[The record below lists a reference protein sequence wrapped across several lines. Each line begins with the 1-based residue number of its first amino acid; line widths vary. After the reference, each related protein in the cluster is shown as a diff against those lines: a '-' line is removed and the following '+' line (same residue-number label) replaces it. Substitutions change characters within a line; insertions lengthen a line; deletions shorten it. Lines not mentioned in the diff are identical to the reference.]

1 MGQEKFTRDSTLK
14 ELVDD
19 LSVQA
24 FLEKYAPGFMDNP
37 AISYVSGMS
46 VGQLAGGMPD
56 KADLFEAL
64 LDAANGKEVTYVP
77 QDPRTVRPK
86 ISDQEEVSYN
96 IDDVD
101 GKMYMLDHRFSGCI
115 VLRFTKTM
123 REDVYGSVTCEGREL
138 KRGTIAKM
146 DVAGGLQMF
155 GVPVRDVCTEYDS
168 TYTLHIEGFEDTD
181 GNLMEPA
188 DIVVHTG
195 AKPKI
200 DPAYAE
206 HDEVALQAAREGIVL
221 LKNEGN
227 ALPLAPDC
235 EVEIAG
241 AGEFRVGAVGAG
253 KINPRYYMNLKRA
266 LEECSQFV
274 VKERAAT
281 GILVISRASGE
292 NYDNNA
298 LKGEYY
304 LTDEEEARL
313 REMGE
318 RCEKVIVV
326 VNSGYPIDMR
336 WVEKYQVPAVIWCG
350 YAGMLGGRA
359 LVEILDGRV
368 NPSGK
373 LADTWSW
380 DYFDIPSSANF
391 YLAPEGEQALSADCG
406 LFVDT
411 FYEEDIYVGYRYF
424 ETFKKPVAYA
434 FGHGLSY
441 TTFSIETDTAF
452 GAGVSDGITEDAAG
466 EAAFGMWLS
475 KAADLFVKVRA
486 KVTNTGAK
494 VGKEVV
500 QVYVRIPDGKLEQ
513 PAKRLV
519 GFAKTKE
526 LAPGETQELE
536 IIMTKKDMAS
546 FDTER
551 ASWIVEAG
559 TYAFYAG
566 NAVDSLHACGEC
578 EVAEEE
584 VLFVSENL
592 MKPPVEMELLSKK
605 KPWFPKGTKSGV
617 KDYTQLTP
625 KAERKHYPE
634 TEWEKAEREAIH
646 LNGQALDVKKAGNV
660 AAARSLAAILSVRE
674 LARLSVCASHG
685 WGMHETGEA
694 GRIYLLE
701 GRNLKRYAV
710 ADGNNGVNINKPN
723 IGMPCS
729 NTVCSTWNTELAF
742 KVGKVIGEEA
752 KENDIQMIL
761 APAMNIHRNP
771 LNGRHPEYFSEDPLL
786 GGIMAGNQCKGLHE
800 AGVGSSMKHTVAN
813 NAESS
818 RKRNHSFISERALRE
833 IYLKVFEYAMSVQM
847 PTSIMT
853 AYNACNGCFT
863 AEDEEMIQGIFHKE
877 FGFDGYVMTDWN
889 SYDTADV
896 ASAIRAG
903 NCWMTPGTTDDTY
916 VQPIIDGVESGYI
929 EEARLRRNVCRI
941 LEAVL

>member
-1 MGQEKFTRDSTLK
+1 MSQKYSMSSTLK
-14 ELVDD
+14 EL
-19 LSVQA
+19 LESPGVQP
-24 FLEKYAPGFMDNP
+24 FLEKYAPGFSDNP
-37 AISYVSGMS
+37 AIAYVMDMPMERL
-46 VGQLAGGMPD
+46 VGGMPD
-56 KADLFEAL
+56 QANLFKALV
-64 LDAANGKEVTYVP
+64 DAANGEEVTYVP
-77 QDPRTVRPK
+77 QDPKK
-86 ISDQEEVSYN
+86 IAPRLSGGATGGGTSEEVPYDV
-96 IDDVD
+96 DDVD

-115 VLRFTKTM
+115 VLRFSKEM
-123 REDVYGSVTCEGREL
+123 REDVYGSVTYEGKEL
-138 KRGTIAKM
+138 KRGVIAQV
-146 DVAGGLQMF
+146 DVAGGMQMF
-155 GVPVRDVCTEYDS
+155 GVYVRDVCTDYDK
-168 TYTLHIEGFEDTD
+168 TYTLHVEGFEDTD
-181 GNLMEPA
+181 GNKMEPA
-188 DIVVHTG
+188 DVVVHTLP
-195 AKPKI
+195 KPEV
-200 DPAYAE
+200 DPAYEA
-206 HDEVALQAAREGIVL
+206 HDAVALEAAREGIVL

-227 ALPLAPDC
+227 VLPLAPNL
-235 EVEIAG
+235 EVEVVG
-241 AGEFRVGAVGAG
+241 AGDFRVGAVGAG
-253 KINPRYYMNLKRA
+253 KINPRYSMGLKRA
-266 LEECSQFV
+266 LEERSGFV
-274 VKERAAT
+274 VKEGARA
-281 GILVISRASGE
+281 GIFVISRASGE

-304 LTDEEEARL
+304 LTDEEEAQL
-313 REMGE
+313 KSMTE
-318 RCEKVIVV
+318 RCEKVVVV

-350 YAGMLGGRA
+350 FPGMLGGQA

-373 LADTWSW
+373 LADTWSL

-391 YLAPEGEQALSADCG
+391 YRAAEGEQALSADCG

-424 ETFKKPVAYA
+424 ETFEKPVAFA

-441 TTFSIETDTAF
+441 TTFSIEAEL
-452 GAGVSDGITEDAAG
+452 VSDGTGAG
-466 EAAFGMWLS
+466 SAEPGVSGGDGVFAM
-475 KAADLFVKVRA
+475 VRA
-486 KVTNTGAK
+486 KVKNTGGRA
-494 VGKEVV
+494 GKEVV
-500 QVYVRIPDGKLEQ
+500 QVYARIPDGKLEQ

-526 LAPGETQELE
+526 LASGETQELE
-536 IIMTKKDMAS
+536 IVITEKSMAS

-551 ASWIVEAG
+551 ASWIIEAG
-559 TYAFYAG
+559 TYAFFVG
-566 NAVDSLHACGEC
+566 NAVDVCGEC
-578 EVAEEE
+578 NVEEE
-584 VLFVSENL
+584 RVLLVSENL
-592 MKPPVEMELLSKK
+592 MKLPVEMELLSKK
-605 KPWFPKGTKSGV
+605 NPGFPKGLKSGL
-617 KDYTQLTP
+617 KREYTCLTP

-634 TEWEKAEREAIH
+634 TEWNMAEADEERANE
-646 LNGQALDVKKAGNV
+646 
-660 AAARSLAAILSVRE
+660 AARLAATLSVRE

-694 GRIYLLE
+694 GRIYRLE
-701 GRNLKRYAV
+701 GRDLPRYAV

-729 NTVCSTWNTELAF
+729 NTVCSTWNANLAF
-742 KVGKVIGEEA
+742 EVGRVIGEEA
-752 KENDIQMIL
+752 KENDIRMIL

-786 GGIMAGNQCKGLHE
+786 GGIMAGNQCKGLHA
-800 AGVGSSMKHTVAN
+800 AGVDSSMKHTVAN

-833 IYLKVFEYAMSVQM
+833 IYLKIFEYAIGVQE

-853 AYNACNGCFT
+853 GYNACNGCFT

-896 ASAIRAG
+896 ASAVRAG

-929 EEARLRRNVCRI
+929 EEARLRKNVCRI
-941 LEAVL
+941 LEAIL

>member
-1 MGQEKFTRDSTLK
+1 MSQKYSMSSTLK
-14 ELVDD
+14 EL
-19 LSVQA
+19 LESPGVQP
-24 FLEKYAPGFMDNP
+24 FLEKYAPGFSDNP
-37 AISYVSGMS
+37 AIAYVMDMPMERL
-46 VGQLAGGMPD
+46 VGGMPD
-56 KADLFEAL
+56 QANLFKALV
-64 LDAANGKEVTYVP
+64 DAANGEEVTYVP
-77 QDPRTVRPK
+77 QDPKK
-86 ISDQEEVSYN
+86 IAPRLSGGATEGGTSEEVPYDV
-96 IDDVD
+96 DDVD

-115 VLRFTKTM
+115 VLRFSKEM
-123 REDVYGSVTCEGREL
+123 REDVYGSVTYEGKEL
-138 KRGTIAKM
+138 KRGVIAQV
-146 DVAGGLQMF
+146 DVAGGMQMF
-155 GVPVRDVCTEYDS
+155 GVYVRDVCTDYDK
-168 TYTLHIEGFEDTD
+168 TYTLHVEGFEDTD
-181 GNLMEPA
+181 GNKMEPT
-188 DIVVHTG
+188 DVVVHTLP
-195 AKPKI
+195 KPEV
-200 DPAYAE
+200 DPAYEA
-206 HDEVALQAAREGIVL
+206 HDAVALEAAREGIVL

-227 ALPLAPDC
+227 VLPLAPNL
-235 EVEIAG
+235 EVEVVG
-241 AGEFRVGAVGAG
+241 AGDFRVGAVGAG
-253 KINPRYYMNLKRA
+253 KINPRYSMGLKRA
-266 LEECSQFV
+266 LEERSGFV
-274 VKERAAT
+274 VKEGARA
-281 GILVISRASGE
+281 GIFVISRASGE

-304 LTDEEEARL
+304 LTDEEEAQL
-313 REMGE
+313 KSMTE
-318 RCEKVIVV
+318 RCEKVVVV

-350 YAGMLGGRA
+350 FPGMLGGQA

-373 LADTWSW
+373 LADTWSL

-391 YLAPEGEQALSADCG
+391 YRAAEGEQALSADCG

-424 ETFKKPVAYA
+424 ETFEKPVAFA

-441 TTFSIETDTAF
+441 TTFSIEAEL
-452 GAGVSDGITEDAAG
+452 VSDGTGAG
-466 EAAFGMWLS
+466 SAEPGVSGGDGVFAM
-475 KAADLFVKVRA
+475 VRA
-486 KVTNTGAK
+486 KVKNTGGRA
-494 VGKEVV
+494 GKEVV
-500 QVYVRIPDGKLEQ
+500 QVYARIPDGKLEQ

-526 LAPGETQELE
+526 LASGETQELE
-536 IIMTKKDMAS
+536 IVITEKSMAS

-551 ASWIVEAG
+551 ASWIIEAG
-559 TYAFYAG
+559 TYAFFVG
-566 NAVDSLHACGEC
+566 NAVDVCGEC
-578 EVAEEE
+578 NVEEE
-584 VLFVSENL
+584 RVLLVSENL
-592 MKPPVEMELLSKK
+592 MKLPVEMELLSKK
-605 KPWFPKGTKSGV
+605 NPGFPKGLKSGL
-617 KDYTQLTP
+617 KREYTCLTP

-634 TEWEKAEREAIH
+634 TEWNMAEADEERANE
-646 LNGQALDVKKAGNV
+646 
-660 AAARSLAAILSVRE
+660 AARLAATLSVRE

-694 GRIYLLE
+694 GRIYRLE
-701 GRNLKRYAV
+701 GRDLPRYAV

-729 NTVCSTWNTELAF
+729 NTVCSTWNANLAF
-742 KVGKVIGEEA
+742 EVGRVIGEEA
-752 KENDIQMIL
+752 KENDIRMIL

-786 GGIMAGNQCKGLHE
+786 GGIMAGNQCKGLHA
-800 AGVGSSMKHTVAN
+800 AGVDSSMKHTVAN

-833 IYLKVFEYAMSVQM
+833 IYLKIFEYAIGVQE

-853 AYNACNGCFT
+853 GYNACNGCFT

-896 ASAIRAG
+896 ASAVRAG

-929 EEARLRRNVCRI
+929 EESRLRKNVCRI
-941 LEAVL
+941 LEAIL

>member
-1 MGQEKFTRDSTLK
+1 MSQKYSMSSTLK
-14 ELVDD
+14 EL
-19 LSVQA
+19 LESPGVQP
-24 FLEKYAPGFMDNP
+24 FLEKYAPGFSDNP
-37 AISYVSGMS
+37 AIAYVMDMPMERL
-46 VGQLAGGMPD
+46 VGGMPD
-56 KADLFEAL
+56 QANLFKALV
-64 LDAANGKEVTYVP
+64 DAANGEEVTYVP
-77 QDPRTVRPK
+77 QDPKK
-86 ISDQEEVSYN
+86 IAPRLSGGATGGGTSEEVPYDV
-96 IDDVD
+96 DDVD

-115 VLRFTKTM
+115 VLRFSKEM
-123 REDVYGSVTCEGREL
+123 REDVYGSVTYEGKEL
-138 KRGTIAKM
+138 KRGVIAQV
-146 DVAGGLQMF
+146 DVAGGMQMF
-155 GVPVRDVCTEYDS
+155 GVYVRDVCTDYDK
-168 TYTLHIEGFEDTD
+168 TYTLHVEGFEDTD
-181 GNLMEPA
+181 GNKMEPA
-188 DIVVHTG
+188 DVVVHTLP
-195 AKPKI
+195 KPEV
-200 DPAYAE
+200 DPAYEA
-206 HDEVALQAAREGIVL
+206 HDAVALEAAREGIVL

-227 ALPLAPDC
+227 VLPLAPNL
-235 EVEIAG
+235 EVEVVG
-241 AGEFRVGAVGAG
+241 AGDFRVGAVGAG
-253 KINPRYYMNLKRA
+253 KINPRYSMGLKRA
-266 LEECSQFV
+266 LEERSGFV
-274 VKERAAT
+274 VKEGARA
-281 GILVISRASGE
+281 GIFVISRASGE

-304 LTDEEEARL
+304 LTDEEEAQL
-313 REMGE
+313 KSMTE
-318 RCEKVIVV
+318 RCEKVVVV

-350 YAGMLGGRA
+350 FPGMLGGQA

-373 LADTWSW
+373 LADTWSL

-391 YLAPEGEQALSADCG
+391 YRAAEGEQALSADCG

-424 ETFKKPVAYA
+424 ETFEKPVAFA

-441 TTFSIETDTAF
+441 TTFSIEAEL
-452 GAGVSDGITEDAAG
+452 VSDGTGAG
-466 EAAFGMWLS
+466 SAEPGVSGGDGVFAM
-475 KAADLFVKVRA
+475 VRA
-486 KVTNTGAK
+486 KVKNTGGRA
-494 VGKEVV
+494 GKEVV
-500 QVYVRIPDGKLEQ
+500 QVYARIPDGKLEQ

-526 LAPGETQELE
+526 LASGETQELE
-536 IIMTKKDMAS
+536 IVITEKSMAS

-551 ASWIVEAG
+551 ASWIIEAG
-559 TYAFYAG
+559 TYAFYVG
-566 NAVDSLHACGEC
+566 NAVDVCGEC
-578 EVAEEE
+578 NVEEE
-584 VLFVSENL
+584 RVLLVSENL
-592 MKPPVEMELLSKK
+592 MKLPVEMELLSKK
-605 KPWFPKGTKSGV
+605 NPGFPKGLKSGL
-617 KDYTQLTP
+617 KREYTCLTP

-634 TEWEKAEREAIH
+634 TEWNMAEADEERANE
-646 LNGQALDVKKAGNV
+646 
-660 AAARSLAAILSVRE
+660 AARLAATLSVRE

-694 GRIYLLE
+694 GRIYRLE
-701 GRNLKRYAV
+701 GRDLPRYAV

-729 NTVCSTWNTELAF
+729 NTVCSTWNANLAF
-742 KVGKVIGEEA
+742 EVGRVIGEEA
-752 KENDIQMIL
+752 KENDIRMIL

-786 GGIMAGNQCKGLHE
+786 GGIMAGNQCKGLHA
-800 AGVGSSMKHTVAN
+800 AGVDSSMKHTVAN

-833 IYLKVFEYAMSVQM
+833 IYLKIFEYAIGVQE

-853 AYNACNGCFT
+853 GYNACNGCFT

-896 ASAIRAG
+896 ASAVRAG

-929 EEARLRRNVCRI
+929 EEARLRKNVCRI
-941 LEAVL
+941 LEAIL

>member
-1 MGQEKFTRDSTLK
+1 MSQKYSMSSTLK
-14 ELVDD
+14 EL
-19 LSVQA
+19 LESPGVQP
-24 FLEKYAPGFMDNP
+24 FLEKYAPGFSDNP
-37 AISYVSGMS
+37 AIAYVMDMPMERL
-46 VGQLAGGMPD
+46 VGGMPD
-56 KADLFEAL
+56 QANLFKALV
-64 LDAANGKEVTYVP
+64 DAANGEEVTYVP
-77 QDPRTVRPK
+77 QDPKK
-86 ISDQEEVSYN
+86 IAPRLSGGATGGGTSEEVPYDV
-96 IDDVD
+96 DDVD

-115 VLRFTKTM
+115 VLRFSKEM
-123 REDVYGSVTCEGREL
+123 REDVYGSVTYEGKEL
-138 KRGTIAKM
+138 KRGVIAQV
-146 DVAGGLQMF
+146 DVAGGMQMF
-155 GVPVRDVCTEYDS
+155 GVYVRDVCTDYDK
-168 TYTLHIEGFEDTD
+168 TYTLHVEGFEDTD
-181 GNLMEPA
+181 GNKMEPT
-188 DIVVHTG
+188 DVVVHTLP
-195 AKPKI
+195 KPEV
-200 DPAYAE
+200 DPAYEA
-206 HDEVALQAAREGIVL
+206 HDAVALEAAREGIVL

-227 ALPLAPDC
+227 VLPLAPNL
-235 EVEIAG
+235 EVEVVG
-241 AGEFRVGAVGAG
+241 AGDFRVGAVGAG
-253 KINPRYYMNLKRA
+253 KINPRYSMGLKRA
-266 LEECSQFV
+266 LEERSGFV
-274 VKERAAT
+274 VKEGARA
-281 GILVISRASGE
+281 GIFVISRASGE

-304 LTDEEEARL
+304 LTDEEEAQL
-313 REMGE
+313 KSMTE
-318 RCEKVIVV
+318 RCEKVVVV

-350 YAGMLGGRA
+350 FPGMLGGQA

-373 LADTWSW
+373 LADTWSL

-391 YLAPEGEQALSADCG
+391 YRAAEGEQALSADCG

-424 ETFKKPVAYA
+424 ETFEKPVAFA

-441 TTFSIETDTAF
+441 TTFSIEAEL
-452 GAGVSDGITEDAAG
+452 VSDGTGAG
-466 EAAFGMWLS
+466 SAEPGVSGGDGVFAM
-475 KAADLFVKVRA
+475 VRA
-486 KVTNTGAK
+486 KVKNTGGRA
-494 VGKEVV
+494 GKEVV
-500 QVYVRIPDGKLEQ
+500 QVYARIPDGKLEQ

-526 LAPGETQELE
+526 LASGETQELE
-536 IIMTKKDMAS
+536 IVITEKSMAS

-551 ASWIVEAG
+551 ASWIIEAG
-559 TYAFYAG
+559 TYAFFVG
-566 NAVDSLHACGEC
+566 NAVDVCGEC
-578 EVAEEE
+578 NVEEE
-584 VLFVSENL
+584 RVLLVSENL
-592 MKPPVEMELLSKK
+592 MKLPVEMELLSKK
-605 KPWFPKGTKSGV
+605 NPGFPKGLKSGL
-617 KDYTQLTP
+617 KREYTCLTP

-634 TEWEKAEREAIH
+634 TEWNMAEADEERANE
-646 LNGQALDVKKAGNV
+646 
-660 AAARSLAAILSVRE
+660 AARLAATLSVRE

-694 GRIYLLE
+694 GRIYRLE
-701 GRNLKRYAV
+701 GRDLPRYAV

-729 NTVCSTWNTELAF
+729 NTVCSTWNANLAF
-742 KVGKVIGEEA
+742 EVGRVIGEEA
-752 KENDIQMIL
+752 KENDIRMIL

-786 GGIMAGNQCKGLHE
+786 GGIMAGNQCKGLHA
-800 AGVGSSMKHTVAN
+800 AGVDSSMKHTVAN

-833 IYLKVFEYAMSVQM
+833 IYLKIFEYAIGVQE

-853 AYNACNGCFT
+853 GYNACNGCFT

-896 ASAIRAG
+896 ASAVRAG

-929 EEARLRRNVCRI
+929 EESRLRKNVCRI
-941 LEAVL
+941 LEAIL

>member
-1 MGQEKFTRDSTLK
+1 MSQKYSMSSTLK
-14 ELVDD
+14 EL
-19 LSVQA
+19 LESPGVQP
-24 FLEKYAPGFMDNP
+24 FLEKYAPGFSDNP
-37 AISYVSGMS
+37 AIAYVMDMPMER
-46 VGQLAGGMPD
+46 LIGGMPD
-56 KADLFEAL
+56 QADLFKAL
-64 LDAANGKEVTYVP
+64 VDAANGEEVTYVP
-77 QDPRTVRPK
+77 QDPKK
-86 ISDQEEVSYN
+86 IAPRLSGGAMGGGTSEEVPYDV
-96 IDDVD
+96 DDVD

-115 VLRFTKTM
+115 VLRFSKEM
-123 REDVYGSVTCEGREL
+123 REDVYGSVTYEGKEL
-138 KRGTIAKM
+138 KRGVIAQV
-146 DVAGGLQMF
+146 DVAGGMQMF
-155 GVPVRDVCTEYDS
+155 GVYVRDVCTDYDKK
-168 TYTLHIEGFEDTD
+168 YTLHVEGFEDTD
-181 GNLMEPA
+181 GNKMEPA
-188 DIVVHTG
+188 DVVVHTLP
-195 AKPKI
+195 KPEV
-200 DPAYAE
+200 DPAYEA
-206 HDEVALQAAREGIVL
+206 HDAVALEAAREGIVL

-227 ALPLAPDC
+227 VLPLAPDL
-235 EVEIAG
+235 EVEVVG
-241 AGEFRVGAVGAG
+241 AGDFRVGAVGAG
-253 KINPRYYMNLKRA
+253 KINPRYSMGLKRA
-266 LEECSQFV
+266 LEERSGFV
-274 VKERAAT
+274 VKEGARA
-281 GILVISRASGE
+281 GIFVISRASGE

-304 LTDEEEARL
+304 LTDEEEAQL
-313 REMGE
+313 KSMTG
-318 RCEKVIVV
+318 RCEKVVVV

-336 WVEKYQVPAVIWCG
+336 WVEKYQVLAVIWCG
-350 YAGMLGGRA
+350 FPGMLGGQA

-380 DYFDIPSSANF
+380 DYFDIPASANF
-391 YLAPEGEQALSADCG
+391 YRAPEGEQALSADCG

-424 ETFKKPVAYA
+424 ETFEKPVAFA

-441 TTFSIETDTAF
+441 TTFSIEAALSFDETSVSSSGE
-452 GAGVSDGITEDAAG
+452 GALSGSDGTFAT
-466 EAAFGMWLS
+466 
-475 KAADLFVKVRA
+475 VCA
-486 KVTNTGAK
+486 KVKNTGDRA
-494 VGKEVV
+494 GKEVV
-500 QVYVRIPDGKLEQ
+500 QVYARIPDGKLEQ

-536 IIMTKKDMAS
+536 IVITEKSMAS

-559 TYAFYAG
+559 TYAFYVG
-566 NAVDSLHACGEC
+566 NAVDAVDVCGEC
-578 EVAEEE
+578 NAEEE
-584 VLFVSENL
+584 RVLLVSENL
-592 MKPPVEMELLSKK
+592 MKLPVEMGLLSKK
-605 KPWFPKGTKSGV
+605 NPEFPKGAKSGL
-617 KDYTQLTP
+617 KREYTCLTP

-634 TEWEKAEREAIH
+634 TEWNMAEAGEGRVDKAR
-646 LNGQALDVKKAGNV
+646 
-660 AAARSLAAILSVRE
+660 RLAADLSIRE

-694 GRIYLLE
+694 GKIYRLE
-701 GRNLKRYAV
+701 GRDLPRYAV

-729 NTVCSTWNTELAF
+729 NTVCSTWNTDLAF
-742 KVGKVIGEEA
+742 EVGRVIGEEA
-752 KENDIQMIL
+752 RENDIRMIL

-786 GGIMAGNQCKGLHE
+786 GGIMAGNQCKGLHA
-800 AGVGSSMKHTVAN
+800 AGVDSSMKHTVAN

-833 IYLKVFEYAMSVQM
+833 IYLKIFEYAIGVQE

-853 AYNACNGCFT
+853 GYNACNGCFT

-896 ASAIRAG
+896 ASAVRAG

-929 EEARLRRNVCRI
+929 EEARLRKNVCRI
-941 LEAVL
+941 LEAVV

>member
-1 MGQEKFTRDSTLK
+1 MSQEKYTAEATLQ
-14 ELVDD
+14 ELIEEP
-19 LSVQA
+19 LAQS
-24 FLEKYAPGFMDNP
+24 FLEKYVPGISENP
-37 AISYVSGMS
+37 MMAYIISMP
-46 VGQLAGGMPD
+46 VGKLIAGMPD
-56 KADLFEAL
+56 KAELFQAIW
-64 LDAANGKEVTYVP
+64 DAANGKEVTYVP
-77 QDPRTVRPK
+77 QDPRTIPPRL
-86 ISDQEEVSYN
+86 SGGAMGGGESEEVPYDV
-96 IDDVD
+96 DDVD

-115 VLRFTKTM
+115 VLRFTKEM
-123 REDVYGSVTCEGREL
+123 REDVYGRVTYEEKEL
-138 KRGTIAKM
+138 KRGVIARV
-146 DVAGGLQMF
+146 DVAGGMQMF
-155 GVPVRDVCTEYDS
+155 GIPVREVCTDYDK
-168 TYTLHIEGFEDTD
+168 TYTLHVEGFEDTD
-181 GNLMEPA
+181 GNKMEPA
-188 DIVVHTG
+188 DIVVHTLP
-195 AKPKI
+195 KPEV
-200 DPAYAE
+200 DPAYEA

-221 LKNEGN
+221 LKNEGSV
-227 ALPLAPDC
+227 LPLASDL
-235 EVEIAG
+235 EVEVAG
-241 AGEFRVGAVGAG
+241 AGDFRVGAVGAG
-253 KINPRYYMNLKRA
+253 KINPRYSMGLKRA
-266 LEECSQFV
+266 FEERSGFV
-274 VKERAAT
+274 VKEGART
-281 GILVISRASGE
+281 GIFVISRASGE

-304 LTDEEEARL
+304 LTDEEEAQL
-313 REMGE
+313 KSMIE
-318 RCEKVIVV
+318 RCEKVVV
-326 VNSGYPIDMR
+326 IVNSGYPIDMR

-350 YAGMLGGRA
+350 FAGMLGGQA

-373 LADTWSW
+373 LADTWTL

-391 YLAPEGEQALSADCG
+391 YRAPEGGQALSADCG

-424 ETFKKPVAYA
+424 ETFEKPVAFA

-441 TTFSIETDTAF
+441 TTFSIEAELASDKTSENLG
-452 GAGVSDGITEDAAG
+452 GAAASPRGKGTGVVSGSDGIFATVRT
-466 EAAFGMWLS
+466 S
-475 KAADLFVKVRA
+475 VK
-486 KVTNTGAK
+486 NTGGRA
-494 VGKEVV
+494 GKEVV
-500 QVYVRIPDGKLEQ
+500 QVYARIPDGKLEQ
-513 PAKRLV
+513 PAKRLA

-536 IIMTKKDMAS
+536 IVITEKSMAS

-559 TYAFYAG
+559 TYTFYAG
-566 NAVDSLHACGEC
+566 NAVDAVECCGEC
-578 EVAEEE
+578 KVEEE
-584 VLFVSENL
+584 RVLLVSENL
-592 MKPPVEMELLSKK
+592 MKLPVEMELLSKK
-605 KPWFPKGTKSGV
+605 NPGFPKGLKSGL
-617 KDYTQLTP
+617 KREYTCLTP

-634 TEWEKAEREAIH
+634 TEW
-646 LNGQALDVKKAGNV
+646 NV
-660 AAARSLAAILSVRE
+660 AEAGEGRADKAVQLASTLSVRE

-694 GRIYLLE
+694 GRIYRLE
-701 GRNLKRYAV
+701 GRDLPRYAV

>member
-1 MGQEKFTRDSTLK
+1 MSQKYSMSSTLK
-14 ELVDD
+14 ELLESPGVPP
-19 LSVQA
+19 
-24 FLEKYAPGFMDNP
+24 FLEKYAPGFSDNP
-37 AISYVSGMS
+37 AIAYVMDMPMERL
-46 VGQLAGGMPD
+46 VGGMPD
-56 KADLFEAL
+56 QANLFKALV
-64 LDAANGKEVTYVP
+64 DAANGEEVTYVP
-77 QDPRTVRPK
+77 QDPKK
-86 ISDQEEVSYN
+86 IAPRLSGGATGGGTSEEVPYDV
-96 IDDVD
+96 DDVD

-115 VLRFTKTM
+115 VLRFSKEM
-123 REDVYGSVTCEGREL
+123 REDVYGSVTYEGKEL
-138 KRGTIAKM
+138 KRGVIAQV
-146 DVAGGLQMF
+146 DVAGGMQMF
-155 GVPVRDVCTEYDS
+155 GVYVRDVCTDYDK
-168 TYTLHIEGFEDTD
+168 TYTLHVEGFEDTD
-181 GNLMEPA
+181 GNKMEPT
-188 DIVVHTG
+188 DVVVHTLP
-195 AKPKI
+195 KPEV
-200 DPAYAE
+200 DPAYEA
-206 HDEVALQAAREGIVL
+206 HDAVALEAAREGIVL

-227 ALPLAPDC
+227 VLPLAPNL
-235 EVEIAG
+235 EVEVVG
-241 AGEFRVGAVGAG
+241 AGDFRVGAVGAG
-253 KINPRYYMNLKRA
+253 KINPRYSMGLKRA
-266 LEECSQFV
+266 LEERSGFV
-274 VKERAAT
+274 VKEGARA
-281 GILVISRASGE
+281 GIFVISRASGE

-304 LTDEEEARL
+304 LTDEEEAQL
-313 REMGE
+313 KSMTE
-318 RCEKVIVV
+318 RCEKVVVV

-350 YAGMLGGRA
+350 FPGMLGGQA

-373 LADTWSW
+373 LADTWSL

-391 YLAPEGEQALSADCG
+391 YRAAEGEQALSADCG

-424 ETFKKPVAYA
+424 ETFEKPVAFA

-441 TTFSIETDTAF
+441 TTFSIEAEL
-452 GAGVSDGITEDAAG
+452 VSDGTGAG
-466 EAAFGMWLS
+466 SAEPGVSGGDGVFAM
-475 KAADLFVKVRA
+475 VRA
-486 KVTNTGAK
+486 KVKNTGGRA
-494 VGKEVV
+494 GKEVV
-500 QVYVRIPDGKLEQ
+500 QVYARIPDGKLEQ

-526 LAPGETQELE
+526 LASGETQELE
-536 IIMTKKDMAS
+536 IVITEKSMAS

-551 ASWIVEAG
+551 ASWIIEAG
-559 TYAFYAG
+559 TYAFFVG
-566 NAVDSLHACGEC
+566 NAVDVCGEC
-578 EVAEEE
+578 NVEEE
-584 VLFVSENL
+584 RVLLVSENL
-592 MKPPVEMELLSKK
+592 MKLPVEMELLSKK
-605 KPWFPKGTKSGV
+605 NPGFPKGLKSGL
-617 KDYTQLTP
+617 KREYTCLTP

-634 TEWEKAEREAIH
+634 TEWNMAEADEERANE
-646 LNGQALDVKKAGNV
+646 
-660 AAARSLAAILSVRE
+660 AARLAVTLSVRE

-694 GRIYLLE
+694 GRIYRLE
-701 GRNLKRYAV
+701 GRDLPRYAV

-729 NTVCSTWNTELAF
+729 NTVCSTWNANLAF
-742 KVGKVIGEEA
+742 EVGRVIGEEA
-752 KENDIQMIL
+752 KENDIRMIL

-786 GGIMAGNQCKGLHE
+786 GGIMAGNQCKGLHA
-800 AGVGSSMKHTVAN
+800 AGVDSSMKHTVAN

-833 IYLKVFEYAMSVQM
+833 IYLKIFEYAIGVQE

-853 AYNACNGCFT
+853 GYNACNGCFT

-896 ASAIRAG
+896 ASAVRAG

-929 EEARLRRNVCRI
+929 EESRLRKNVCRI
-941 LEAVL
+941 LEAIL

>member
-1 MGQEKFTRDSTLK
+1 MSQKYSMSSTLK
-14 ELVDD
+14 EL
-19 LSVQA
+19 LESPGVQP
-24 FLEKYAPGFMDNP
+24 FLEKYAPGFSDNP
-37 AISYVSGMS
+37 AIAYVMDMPMERL
-46 VGQLAGGMPD
+46 VGGMPD
-56 KADLFEAL
+56 QANLFKALV
-64 LDAANGKEVTYVP
+64 DAANGEEVTYVP
-77 QDPRTVRPK
+77 QDPKK
-86 ISDQEEVSYN
+86 IAPRLSGGATGGGTSEEVPYDV
-96 IDDVD
+96 DDVD

-115 VLRFTKTM
+115 VLRFSKEM
-123 REDVYGSVTCEGREL
+123 REDVYGSVTYEGKEL
-138 KRGTIAKM
+138 KRGVIAQV
-146 DVAGGLQMF
+146 DVAGGMQMF
-155 GVPVRDVCTEYDS
+155 GVYVRDVCTDYDK
-168 TYTLHIEGFEDTD
+168 TYTLHVEGFEDTD
-181 GNLMEPA
+181 GNKMEPT
-188 DIVVHTG
+188 DVVVHTLP
-195 AKPKI
+195 KPEV
-200 DPAYAE
+200 DPAYEA
-206 HDEVALQAAREGIVL
+206 HDAVALEAAREGIVL

-227 ALPLAPDC
+227 VLPLAPNL
-235 EVEIAG
+235 EVEVVG
-241 AGEFRVGAVGAG
+241 AGDFRVGAVGAG
-253 KINPRYYMNLKRA
+253 KINPRYSMGLKRA
-266 LEECSQFV
+266 LEERSGFV
-274 VKERAAT
+274 VKEGARA
-281 GILVISRASGE
+281 GIFVISRASGE

-304 LTDEEEARL
+304 LTDEEEAQL
-313 REMGE
+313 KSMTE
-318 RCEKVIVV
+318 RCEKVVVV

-350 YAGMLGGRA
+350 FPGMLGGQA

-373 LADTWSW
+373 LADTWSL

-391 YLAPEGEQALSADCG
+391 YRAAEGEQALSADCG

-424 ETFKKPVAYA
+424 ETFEKPVAFA

-441 TTFSIETDTAF
+441 TTFSIEAEL
-452 GAGVSDGITEDAAG
+452 VSDGTGAG
-466 EAAFGMWLS
+466 SAEPGVSGGDGVFAM
-475 KAADLFVKVRA
+475 VRA
-486 KVTNTGAK
+486 KVKNTGGRA
-494 VGKEVV
+494 GKEVV
-500 QVYVRIPDGKLEQ
+500 QVYARIPDGKLEQ

-526 LAPGETQELE
+526 LASGETQELE
-536 IIMTKKDMAS
+536 IVITEKSMAS

-551 ASWIVEAG
+551 ASWIIEAG
-559 TYAFYAG
+559 TYAFYVG
-566 NAVDSLHACGEC
+566 NAVDVCGEC
-578 EVAEEE
+578 NVEEE
-584 VLFVSENL
+584 RVLLVSENL
-592 MKPPVEMELLSKK
+592 MKLPVEMELLSKK
-605 KPWFPKGTKSGV
+605 NPGFPKGLKSGL
-617 KDYTQLTP
+617 KREYTCLTP

-634 TEWEKAEREAIH
+634 TEWNMAEADEERANE
-646 LNGQALDVKKAGNV
+646 
-660 AAARSLAAILSVRE
+660 AARLAATLSVRE

-694 GRIYLLE
+694 GRIYRLE
-701 GRNLKRYAV
+701 GRDLPRYAV

-729 NTVCSTWNTELAF
+729 NTVCSTWNANLAF
-742 KVGKVIGEEA
+742 EVGRVIGEEA
-752 KENDIQMIL
+752 KENDIRMIL

-786 GGIMAGNQCKGLHE
+786 GGIMAGNQCKGLHA
-800 AGVGSSMKHTVAN
+800 AGVDSSMKHTVAN

-833 IYLKVFEYAMSVQM
+833 IYLKIFEYAIGVQE

-853 AYNACNGCFT
+853 GYNACNGCFT

-896 ASAIRAG
+896 ASAVRAG

-929 EEARLRRNVCRI
+929 EESRLRKNVCRI
-941 LEAVL
+941 LEAIL

>member
-1 MGQEKFTRDSTLK
+1 MSQKYSMSSTLK
-14 ELVDD
+14 EL
-19 LSVQA
+19 LESPGVQP
-24 FLEKYAPGFMDNP
+24 FLEKYAPGFSDNP
-37 AISYVSGMS
+37 AIAYVMDMPMERL
-46 VGQLAGGMPD
+46 VGGMPD
-56 KADLFEAL
+56 QANLFKALV
-64 LDAANGKEVTYVP
+64 DAANGEEVTYVP
-77 QDPRTVRPK
+77 QDPKK
-86 ISDQEEVSYN
+86 IAPRLSGGATGGGTSEEVPYDV
-96 IDDVD
+96 DDVD

-115 VLRFTKTM
+115 VLRFSKEM
-123 REDVYGSVTCEGREL
+123 REDVYGSVTYEGKEL
-138 KRGTIAKM
+138 KRGVIAQV
-146 DVAGGLQMF
+146 DVAGGMQMF
-155 GVPVRDVCTEYDS
+155 GVYVRDVCTDYDK
-168 TYTLHIEGFEDTD
+168 TYTLHVEGFEDTD
-181 GNLMEPA
+181 GNKMEPT
-188 DIVVHTG
+188 DVVVHTLP
-195 AKPKI
+195 KPEV
-200 DPAYAE
+200 DPAYEA
-206 HDEVALQAAREGIVL
+206 HDAVALEAAREGIVL

-227 ALPLAPDC
+227 VLPLAPNL
-235 EVEIAG
+235 EVEVVG
-241 AGEFRVGAVGAG
+241 AGDFRVGAVGAG
-253 KINPRYYMNLKRA
+253 KINPRYSMGLKRA
-266 LEECSQFV
+266 LEERSGFV
-274 VKERAAT
+274 VKEGARA
-281 GILVISRASGE
+281 GIFVISRASGE

-304 LTDEEEARL
+304 LTDEEEAQL
-313 REMGE
+313 KSMTE
-318 RCEKVIVV
+318 RCEKVVVV

-350 YAGMLGGRA
+350 FPGMLGGQA

-373 LADTWSW
+373 LADTWSL

-391 YLAPEGEQALSADCG
+391 YRAVEGEQALSADCG

-424 ETFKKPVAYA
+424 ETFEKPVAFA

-441 TTFSIETDTAF
+441 TTFSIEAEL
-452 GAGVSDGITEDAAG
+452 VSDGTGAG
-466 EAAFGMWLS
+466 SAEPGVSGGDGVFAM
-475 KAADLFVKVRA
+475 VRA
-486 KVTNTGAK
+486 KVKNTGGRA
-494 VGKEVV
+494 GKEVV
-500 QVYVRIPDGKLEQ
+500 QVYARIPDGKLEQ

-526 LAPGETQELE
+526 LASGETQELE
-536 IIMTKKDMAS
+536 IVITEKSMAS

-551 ASWIVEAG
+551 ASWIIEAG
-559 TYAFYAG
+559 TYAFFVG
-566 NAVDSLHACGEC
+566 NAVDVCGEC
-578 EVAEEE
+578 NVEEE
-584 VLFVSENL
+584 RVLLVSENL
-592 MKPPVEMELLSKK
+592 MKLPVEMELLSKK
-605 KPWFPKGTKSGV
+605 NPGFPKGLKSGL
-617 KDYTQLTP
+617 KREYTCLTP

-634 TEWEKAEREAIH
+634 TEWNMAEADEERANE
-646 LNGQALDVKKAGNV
+646 
-660 AAARSLAAILSVRE
+660 AARLAATLSVRE

-694 GRIYLLE
+694 GRIYRLE
-701 GRNLKRYAV
+701 GRDLPRYAV

-729 NTVCSTWNTELAF
+729 NTVCSTWNANLAF
-742 KVGKVIGEEA
+742 EVGRVIGEEA
-752 KENDIQMIL
+752 KENDIRMIL

-786 GGIMAGNQCKGLHE
+786 GGIMAGNQCKGLHA
-800 AGVGSSMKHTVAN
+800 AGVDSSMKHTVAN

-833 IYLKVFEYAMSVQM
+833 IYLKIFEYAIGVQE

-853 AYNACNGCFT
+853 GYNACNGCFT

-896 ASAIRAG
+896 ASAVRAG

-929 EEARLRRNVCRI
+929 EESRLRKNVCRI
-941 LEAVL
+941 LEAIL

>member
-1 MGQEKFTRDSTLK
+1 MSQKYSMSSTLK
-14 ELVDD
+14 EL
-19 LSVQA
+19 LESPGVQP
-24 FLEKYAPGFMDNP
+24 FLEKYAPGFSDNP
-37 AISYVSGMS
+37 AIAYVMDMPMERL
-46 VGQLAGGMPD
+46 VGGMPD
-56 KADLFEAL
+56 QANLFKALV
-64 LDAANGKEVTYVP
+64 DAANGEEVTYVP
-77 QDPRTVRPK
+77 QDPKK
-86 ISDQEEVSYN
+86 IAPRLSGGATGGGTSEEVPYDV
-96 IDDVD
+96 DDVD

-115 VLRFTKTM
+115 VLRFSKEM
-123 REDVYGSVTCEGREL
+123 REDVYGSVTYEGKEL
-138 KRGTIAKM
+138 KRGVIAQV
-146 DVAGGLQMF
+146 DVAGGMQMF
-155 GVPVRDVCTEYDS
+155 GVYVRDVCTDYDK
-168 TYTLHIEGFEDTD
+168 TYTLHVEGFEDTD
-181 GNLMEPA
+181 GNKMEPT
-188 DIVVHTG
+188 DVVVHTLP
-195 AKPKI
+195 KPEV
-200 DPAYAE
+200 DPAYEA
-206 HDEVALQAAREGIVL
+206 HDVVALEAAREGIVL

-227 ALPLAPDC
+227 VLPLAPNL
-235 EVEIAG
+235 EVEVVG
-241 AGEFRVGAVGAG
+241 AGDFRVGAVGAG
-253 KINPRYYMNLKRA
+253 KINPRYSMGLKRA
-266 LEECSQFV
+266 LEERSGFV
-274 VKERAAT
+274 VKEGARA
-281 GILVISRASGE
+281 GIFVISRASGE

-304 LTDEEEARL
+304 LTDEEEAQL
-313 REMGE
+313 KSMTE
-318 RCEKVIVV
+318 RCEKVVVV

-350 YAGMLGGRA
+350 FPGMLGGQA

-373 LADTWSW
+373 LADTWSL

-391 YLAPEGEQALSADCG
+391 YRAAEGEQALSADCG

-424 ETFKKPVAYA
+424 ETFEKPVAFA

-441 TTFSIETDTAF
+441 TTFSIEAEL
-452 GAGVSDGITEDAAG
+452 VSDGTGAG
-466 EAAFGMWLS
+466 SAEPGVSGGDGVFAM
-475 KAADLFVKVRA
+475 VRA
-486 KVTNTGAK
+486 KVKNTGGRA
-494 VGKEVV
+494 GKEVV
-500 QVYVRIPDGKLEQ
+500 QVYARIPDGKLEQ

-526 LAPGETQELE
+526 LASGETQELE
-536 IIMTKKDMAS
+536 IVITEKSMAS

-551 ASWIVEAG
+551 ASWIIEAG
-559 TYAFYAG
+559 TYAFFVG
-566 NAVDSLHACGEC
+566 NAVDVCGEC
-578 EVAEEE
+578 NVEEE
-584 VLFVSENL
+584 RVLLVSDNL
-592 MKPPVEMELLSKK
+592 MKLPVEMELLSKK
-605 KPWFPKGTKSGV
+605 NPGFPKGLKSGL
-617 KDYTQLTP
+617 KREYTCLTP

-634 TEWEKAEREAIH
+634 TEWNMAEADEERANE
-646 LNGQALDVKKAGNV
+646 
-660 AAARSLAAILSVRE
+660 AARLAATLSVRE

-694 GRIYLLE
+694 GRIYRLE
-701 GRNLKRYAV
+701 GRDLPRYAV

-729 NTVCSTWNTELAF
+729 NTVCSTWNANLAF
-742 KVGKVIGEEA
+742 EVGRVIGEEA
-752 KENDIQMIL
+752 KENDIRMIL

-786 GGIMAGNQCKGLHE
+786 GGIMAGNQCKGLHA
-800 AGVGSSMKHTVAN
+800 AGVDSSMKHTVAN

-833 IYLKVFEYAMSVQM
+833 IYLKIFEYAIGVQE

-853 AYNACNGCFT
+853 GYNACNGCFT

-896 ASAIRAG
+896 ASAVRAG

-929 EEARLRRNVCRI
+929 EESRLRKNVCRI
-941 LEAVL
+941 LEAIL

>member
-1 MGQEKFTRDSTLK
+1 MSQKYSMSSTLK
-14 ELVDD
+14 ELLESPGVPP
-19 LSVQA
+19 
-24 FLEKYAPGFMDNP
+24 FLEKYAPGFSDNP
-37 AISYVSGMS
+37 AIAYVMDMPMERL
-46 VGQLAGGMPD
+46 VGGMPD
-56 KADLFEAL
+56 QANLFKALV
-64 LDAANGKEVTYVP
+64 DAANGEEVTYVP
-77 QDPRTVRPK
+77 QDPKK
-86 ISDQEEVSYN
+86 IAPRLSGGATGGGTSEEVPYDV
-96 IDDVD
+96 DDVD

-115 VLRFTKTM
+115 VLRFSKEM
-123 REDVYGSVTCEGREL
+123 REDVYGSVTYEGKEL
-138 KRGTIAKM
+138 KRGVIAQV
-146 DVAGGLQMF
+146 DVAGGMQMF
-155 GVPVRDVCTEYDS
+155 GVYVRDVCTDYDK
-168 TYTLHIEGFEDTD
+168 TYTLHVEGFEDTD
-181 GNLMEPA
+181 GNKMEPT
-188 DIVVHTG
+188 DVVVHTLP
-195 AKPKI
+195 KPEV
-200 DPAYAE
+200 DPAYEA
-206 HDEVALQAAREGIVL
+206 HDAVALEAAREGIVL

-227 ALPLAPDC
+227 VLPLAPNL
-235 EVEIAG
+235 EVEVVG
-241 AGEFRVGAVGAG
+241 AGDFRVGAVGAG
-253 KINPRYYMNLKRA
+253 KINPRYSMGLKRA
-266 LEECSQFV
+266 LEERSGFV
-274 VKERAAT
+274 VKEGARA
-281 GILVISRASGE
+281 GIFVISRASGE

-304 LTDEEEARL
+304 LTDEEEAQL
-313 REMGE
+313 KSMTE
-318 RCEKVIVV
+318 RCEKVVVV

-350 YAGMLGGRA
+350 FPGMLGGQA

-373 LADTWSW
+373 LADTWSL

-391 YLAPEGEQALSADCG
+391 YRAAEGEQALSADCG

-424 ETFKKPVAYA
+424 ETFEKPVAFA

-441 TTFSIETDTAF
+441 TTFSIEAEL
-452 GAGVSDGITEDAAG
+452 VSDGTGAG
-466 EAAFGMWLS
+466 SAEPGVSGGDGVFAM
-475 KAADLFVKVRA
+475 VRA
-486 KVTNTGAK
+486 KVKNTGGRA
-494 VGKEVV
+494 GKEVV
-500 QVYVRIPDGKLEQ
+500 QVYARIPDGKLEQ

-526 LAPGETQELE
+526 LASGETQELE
-536 IIMTKKDMAS
+536 IVITEKSMAS

-551 ASWIVEAG
+551 ASWIIEAG
-559 TYAFYAG
+559 TYAFFVG
-566 NAVDSLHACGEC
+566 NAVDVCGEC
-578 EVAEEE
+578 NVEEE
-584 VLFVSENL
+584 RVLLVSENL
-592 MKPPVEMELLSKK
+592 MKLPVEMELLSKK
-605 KPWFPKGTKSGV
+605 NPGFPKGLKSGL
-617 KDYTQLTP
+617 KREYTCLTP

-634 TEWEKAEREAIH
+634 TEWNMAEADEERANE
-646 LNGQALDVKKAGNV
+646 
-660 AAARSLAAILSVRE
+660 AARLAATLSVRE

-694 GRIYLLE
+694 GRIYRLE
-701 GRNLKRYAV
+701 GRDLPRYAV

-729 NTVCSTWNTELAF
+729 NTVCSTWNANLAF
-742 KVGKVIGEEA
+742 EVGRVIGEEA
-752 KENDIQMIL
+752 KENDIRMIL

-786 GGIMAGNQCKGLHE
+786 GGIMAGNQCKGLHA
-800 AGVGSSMKHTVAN
+800 AGVDSSMKHTVAN

-833 IYLKVFEYAMSVQM
+833 IYLKIFEYAIGVQE

-853 AYNACNGCFT
+853 GYNACNGCFT

-896 ASAIRAG
+896 ASAVRAG

-929 EEARLRRNVCRI
+929 EESRLRKNVCRI
-941 LEAVL
+941 LEAIL